1 MSNIVTV
8 YIVNRNY
15 QKFVSE
21 SINSV
26 LNQSF
31 KNFELIIIDDASTDN
46 SRSIILKYIN
56 NKKIRVIFN
65 KRQKGLVKNCNLA
78 IRASKGKYI
87 LRLDADDFLNK
98 NALKYLHNKILED
111 KRIGMVF
118 PDYFYINSNGNILG
132 RQNQSFKFKRKF
144 KSQKVPHGACSLINK
159 NFLFEVGLYD
169 EKIDRQDGYDIWFK
183 LSSTYKI
190 VI

>member
-1 MSNIVTV
+1 MNYQIEVTV

-56 NKKIRVIFN
+56 NKK
-65 KRQKGLVKNCNLA
+65 KG
-78 IRASKGKYI
+78 YI
-87 LRLDADDFLNK
+87 
-98 NALKYLHNKILED
+98 
-111 KRIGMVF
+111 
-118 PDYFYINSNGNILG
+118 
-132 RQNQSFKFKRKF
+132 
-144 KSQKVPHGACSLINK
+144 
-159 NFLFEVGLYD
+159 
-169 EKIDRQDGYDIWFK
+169 
-183 LSSTYKI
+183 
-190 VI
+190 

>member
-1 MSNIVTV
+1 MNYQIEVTV

-56 NKKIRVIFN
+56 NKN
-65 KRQKGLVKNCNLA
+65 K
-78 IRASKGKYI
+78 SYI
-87 LRLDADDFLNK
+87 
-98 NALKYLHNKILED
+98 
-111 KRIGMVF
+111 
-118 PDYFYINSNGNILG
+118 
-132 RQNQSFKFKRKF
+132 
-144 KSQKVPHGACSLINK
+144 
-159 NFLFEVGLYD
+159 
-169 EKIDRQDGYDIWFK
+169 
-183 LSSTYKI
+183 
-190 VI
+190 